1 MIDGASRYQV
11 KLNIID
17 PPCGGGKAE
26 KMINQTVPRNIVVIG
41 GVAAGLK
48 SAAKV
53 RRGDPSAKITVLE
66 RGDIVSYGACGM
78 PYVVSQ
84 DVDSIDHLMMTPSG
98 SIRNAGFFKATKN
111 LDVLIRTEAL
121 RIDRKEKTVRIK
133 SLDTGEESDLS
144 YDKLVIATG
153 STPVRIP
160 FPGVDLG
167 NIFPMWHPYD
177 AREIRQLLESGQV
190 KNAVI
195 IGAGLVGIEMAEAF
209 RRWGVHTSI
218 IEMKEH
224 VMPAFLDAEV
234 AMAVE
239 KYAHEKGIEVRT
251 QETVQRF
258 EGEGVVR
265 SVVTDRGTLPADV
278 VIMAVGVKPTTRL
291 AQEAGLALGVSG
303 TIAVNEYM
311 QTSDP
316 DIYAG
321 GDCVEN
327 THIVT
332 GKKAFVALGS
342 IANKHGRVIGENIC
356 GARVKFRGILGT
368 VVARLLDLNIGK
380 TGLTEREAKEAGYE
394 IVTTMTTGNDRA
406 HYMPGSKPI
415 TLKLIADARTRKVLG
430 IQAFGEG
437 EVAKRIDVLAGV
449 LTFGGTIDDLFD
461 IDLSYSPPFNNPID
475 NAAVAA
481 NTLMNKIAG
490 KFRGISPLEAKAKL
504 ASPKTVFL
512 DVRATDE
519 CKAIR
524 LAPCRNVT
532 YIPLDQL
539 HSRLAEL
546 GKEDEIVAFCRIS
559 TQGYEAECLLEGEGF
574 KDVKVLEGG
583 VVAWPF
589 ECETGETEKEST
601 PK

>member
-1 MIDGASRYQV
+1 M
-11 KLNIID
+11 
-17 PPCGGGKAE
+17 
-26 KMINQTVPRNIVVIG
+26 MNQTVPRNIVVIG

-78 PYVVSQ
+78 PYVVSR

-121 RIDRKEKTVRIK
+121 QIDRKEKTLRIK
-133 SLDTGEESDLS
+133 FLDTGEESDLS

-209 RRWGVHTSI
+209 HRWGVHTSI

-539 HSRLAEL
+539 QSRLAEL